1 MIKINHPC
9 AFRIYGGK
17 FNIEESKASS
27 GNPFLLMNSPYYL
40 GTQLPGY
47 IEYLVNSYSPK

>member
-1 MIKINHPC
+1 MMKVNHPC

-17 FNIEESKASS
+17 FTIEESKASS
-27 GNPFLLMNSPYYL
+27 GNPFLLMNSRYYL

-47 IEYLVNSYSPK
+47 IEYLVNNYSPK